1 VEGCTWPVSVL
12 RPEYY
17 GQQRSLVLAL
27 APHRME
33 SGPQKV
39 DGTSRLCS
47 CVWDLIRMPFLFRS
61 YIWDLGRN
69 YGDEI
74 LQLGEI
80 YACRVNRR
88 SQVLSEPSLP
98 GQCLGF
104 RSRGVIQSEMGL
116 LWCVPDPRLQLPFL
130 GCTQVAKAA
139 EACVVDLVP
148 KCSHSP

>member
-1 VEGCTWPVSVL
+1 
-12 RPEYY
+12 
-17 GQQRSLVLAL
+17 
-27 APHRME
+27 ME

-88 SQVLSEPSLP
+88 SQFAD
-98 GQCLGF
+98 GC
-104 RSRGVIQSEMGL
+104 QS
-116 LWCVPDPRLQLPFL
+116 W
-130 GCTQVAKAA
+130 
-139 EACVVDLVP
+139 
-148 KCSHSP
+148 